1 MKYDRRQSQDD
12 VPKNT
17 DCYNGN
23 GDIYNDDIAAEC
35 KYKSPEKKRRT
46 EMRRRGRQCFDR

>member
-17 DCYNGN
+17 ECCDGN
-23 GDIYNDDIAAEC
+23 GDVCDDGIAAEC
-35 KYKSPEKKRRT
+35 KYDESGRRIGDEK
-46 EMRRRGRQCFDR
+46 E